1 MCQCRE
7 TFDASGPL
15 LSSASFVSSFAEP
28 EDNLHHGALEVYK
41 LEAAKCP
48 GADEPL
54 CDKVRECV
62 DRAAMRVLGAS
73 ILAKDSSAAAPKVSS
88 ISAANRFS
96 SVLLLA
102 VFGTFASRSFLCP
115 GAQPN
120 SEDRLLRNFPGLV
133 GALVATTL
141 ASPALA
147 AEKSL
152 AQKLEVSGIGGKRGK
167 QLNGLWDIDSSRR
180 INDRAVYKKGN
191 EDLYLMFNDCQ
202 QFQISTKP
210 SGECNG
216 FALEPLGFD
225 HASNFPS
232 SSLSQAKEAKEQKG
246 GFSLNIGLPGV
257 PKLSQGDLEEDANA
271 FSVEEYLAAR
281 AAKTGGGPGFS
292 SSSGAMASFF
302 TMEEDE
308 QKIAD
313 SLESKLSG
321 RVTSMKKGR

>member
-1 MCQCRE
+1 MMR
-7 TFDASGPL
+7 
-15 LSSASFVSSFAEP
+15 SSA
-28 EDNLHHGALEVYK
+28 K
-41 LEAAKCP
+41 
-48 GADEPL
+48 
-54 CDKVRECV
+54 
-62 DRAAMRVLGAS
+62 
-73 ILAKDSSAAAPKVSS
+73 
-88 ISAANRFS
+88 ANRFS

-120 SEDRLLRNFPGLV
+120 SEDLSPSRRGLV

-216 FALEPLGFD
+216 FALENKGAWTVDGEAAKLKIKPVKT
-225 HASNFPS
+225 PEQKE
-232 SSLSQAKEAKEQKG
+232 QAKEAKEQKG